1 MKIRVGGDQD
11 VLVISDVVRDG
22 GRGPVGQLGAG
33 HGQAGLVVHWHA
45 GVVVLH
51 LHQTRVRIRD
61 QGYYEPAPTW
71 RVMWLR

>member
-1 MKIRVGGDQD
+1 MKIRVGGYED

-45 GVVVLH
+45 GVVILH
-51 LHQTRVRIRD
+51 LP
-61 QGYYEPAPTW
+61 PATG
-71 RVMWLR
+71 

>member
-1 MKIRVGGDQD
+1 MKIRVGWDED

-45 GVVVLH
+45 GVVILH
-51 LHQTRVRIRD
+51 LPPDTGQD